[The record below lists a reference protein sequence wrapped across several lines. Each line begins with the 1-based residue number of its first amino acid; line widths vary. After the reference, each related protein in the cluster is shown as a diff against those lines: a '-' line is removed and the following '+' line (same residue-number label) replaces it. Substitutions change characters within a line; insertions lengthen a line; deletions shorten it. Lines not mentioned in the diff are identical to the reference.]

1 MIKGHITVCKVYKD
15 GTQEVVLDRAN
26 LVTAGLG
33 SSFIDIQKNAG
44 SVYPDDYGPY
54 YFQVGTNI
62 IEYTTTPAHQASSTF
77 YRLSA
82 PFDWSDYG
90 DDTDLIIEQRYRG
103 FNASTMDTARPFT
116 YTELLNTSASLSS
129 VIFSGSDEYFA
140 EIKEGSITKF
150 FMDSFESEIVLD
162 EKTAN
167 GKSITELGL
176 FAKNPKGFKDDSPLL
191 MAYRS
196 FAALEKTSE
205 FSLVIHWNI
214 GFLGISSNVDDHY
227 TGGGD
232 GMRGGARADGGVI
245 R

>member
-33 SSFIDIQKNAG
+33 SAFIDLQTNTG
-44 SVYPDDYGPY
+44 SDYPDDYCPY
-54 YFQVGTNI
+54 YFQVGTDTI
-62 IEYTTTPAHQASSTF
+62 GYDTTPARQASSTF
-77 YRLSA
+77 YQLSA

-90 DDTDLIIEQRYRG
+90 EDTDLIIQQRYRG
-103 FNASTMDTARPFT
+103 FNASTMSTARPLT
-116 YTELLNTSASLSS
+116 YTELLNTSAPLSS
-129 VIFSGSDEYFA
+129 IIFSGSDEYFA
-140 EIKEGSITKF
+140 KIKEGRVSRF

-162 EKTAN
+162 ERTAN

-196 FAALEKTSE
+196 FAAVGKTSE
-205 FSLVIHWNI
+205 FSLVIHWSI

-227 TGGGD
+227 IGGGD
-232 GMRGGARADGGVI
+232 GERRGR
-245 R
+245 